1 LGGKTL
7 RHVISI
13 WGEKMKKCISD
24 LQDQELQGKRALV
37 RVDFNVPMD
46 KQKNITDDMRI
57 RAALPTIRYLIDH
70 GSKVLL
76 VSHLGR
82 PDGVTDGLRMDPIA
96 KRLEELL
103 GEKVTKLN
111 DCIGEAV
118 EAAISKM
125 ANGDVVLL
133 ENVRFH
139 PEEEANDSAFAKQ
152 LAALADVYVNDA
164 FGTAHRAHASTEGV
178 ARILPGVCGFLI
190 QKELEVMGKS
200 LDDPRRPFV
209 AIIGGAKVSSKIMVI
224 RNLAR
229 KVDTLMI
236 GGGMVYTFLKAQG
249 LEVGKSLVEEKFI
262 EQAKG
267 IWAELKAM
275 ARLKLIIPVDV
286 VIATELSAGAPSK
299 VVPIDRIP
307 ADMMGVDIGPETVER
322 FKEAIRT
329 AGTIIW
335 NGPVGVFE
343 IEKFATGTNEIA
355 RALASSR
362 AVTIVGGGDSA
373 SAVEKAGVADR
384 ITHISTG
391 GGASLEYL
399 EGKDLPGIAI
409 LQDR

>member
-1 LGGKTL
+1 
-7 RHVISI
+7 
-13 WGEKMKKCISD
+13 MKKCISD
-24 LQDQELQGKRALV
+24 LKDGELKGKKVLV

-46 KQKNITDDMRI
+46 KQRNITDDMRI
-57 RAALPTIRYLIDH
+57 RAALPTIRYLIDR
-70 GSKVLL
+70 GAIVIL

-82 PDGVTDGLRMDPIA
+82 PDGVTEGLRMNPIA

-103 GEKVTKLN
+103 GSKVIKLD
-111 DCIGEAV
+111 DCIGEEVAT
-118 EAAISKM
+118 AISKM
-125 ANGDVVLL
+125 VSGEVVML

-139 PEEEANDSAFAKQ
+139 PEEEENDAVFSKQ

-190 QKELEVMGKS
+190 RKELEVMGKS
-200 LDDPRRPFV
+200 LDNPARPFV

-224 RNLAR
+224 RNLAQ
-229 KVDTLMI
+229 KVDTLII
-236 GGGMVYTFLKAQG
+236 GGGMIYTFLKAQG

-262 EQAKG
+262 RQAG
-267 IWAELKAM
+267 EIWAELKGM

-286 VIATELSAGAPSK
+286 VIATELAAGTPSR

-307 ADMMGVDIGPETVER
+307 ADMMGVDIGPGTVEL
-322 FKEAIRT
+322 FKESIRT

-343 IEKFATGTNEIA
+343 IEEFARGTNEIA
-355 RALASSR
+355 KALASSK
-362 AVTIVGGGDSA
+362 AVTIIGGGDSA

-399 EGKDLPGIAI
+399 EGKALPGIAI
-409 LQDR
+409 LQEK

>member
-1 LGGKTL
+1 
-7 RHVISI
+7 
-13 WGEKMKKCISD
+13 MKKCISD
-24 LQDQELQGKRALV
+24 LKNGELQGKRVLV

-46 KQKNITDDMRI
+46 KQKNVTDDMRI
-57 RAALPTIRYLIDH
+57 RAALPTIRYLADK
-70 GSKVLL
+70 GSKVIL

-82 PDGVTDGLRMDPIA
+82 PDGVTEDLRMDPIA
-96 KRLEELL
+96 RRLGELL
-103 GEKVTKLN
+103 GRTVRKLD
-111 DCIGEAV
+111 DCIGEGVMAAV
-118 EAAISKM
+118 SALE
-125 ANGDVVLL
+125 NGDVVLT

-139 PEEEANDSAFAKQ
+139 REEEENDETFSRQ
-152 LAALADVYVNDA
+152 LAAIADVYVNDA

-190 QKELEVMGKS
+190 QRELEMMGRS

-209 AIIGGAKVSSKIMVI
+209 AIIGGAKVSTKIMVI

-229 KVDTLMI
+229 KVDTLII
-236 GGGMVYTFLKAQG
+236 GGGMTYTFLKAQG
-249 LEVGKSLVEEKFI
+249 FEVGKSLVEEKFV

-267 IWAELKAM
+267 IWAQLKAT
-275 ARLKLIIPVDV
+275 ANLKLIMPADA
-286 VIATELSAGAPSK
+286 VITTGLVAGAPSQ

-307 ADMMGVDIGPETVER
+307 PDMMGVDIGPATVAL
-322 FKEAIRT
+322 FKEAIRS
-329 AGTIIW
+329 AGTILW

-343 IEKFATGTNEIA
+343 IEPFGRGTNEIA
-355 RALASSR
+355 RALASSQ

-409 LQDR
+409 LQDK

>member
-1 LGGKTL
+1 M
-7 RHVISI
+7 VS
-13 WGEKMKKCISD
+13 GE
-24 LQDQELQGKRALV
+24 
-37 RVDFNVPMD
+37 
-46 KQKNITDDMRI
+46 
-57 RAALPTIRYLIDH
+57 
-70 GSKVLL
+70 
-76 VSHLGR
+76 
-82 PDGVTDGLRMDPIA
+82 
-96 KRLEELL
+96 
-103 GEKVTKLN
+103 
-111 DCIGEAV
+111 
-118 EAAISKM
+118 
-125 ANGDVVLL
+125 VVML

-139 PEEEANDSAFAKQ
+139 PEEEENDAAFSKR

-190 QKELEVMGKS
+190 RKELEIMGKS
-200 LDDPRRPFV
+200 LDNPQRPFV

-229 KVDTLMI
+229 KVDTLII
-236 GGGMVYTFLKAQG
+236 GGGMIFTFLKAQG

-275 ARLKLIIPVDV
+275 TRLKLIIPVDV
-286 VIATELSAGAPSK
+286 VITTELAAGVPSK

-307 ADMMGVDIGPETVER
+307 ADMMGVDIGPETVEL
-322 FKEAIRT
+322 FKEAILS

-343 IEKFATGTNEIA
+343 IEAFARGTNEIA
-355 RALASSR
+355 RALASSK
-362 AVTIVGGGDSA
+362 AVTIIGGGDSA
-373 SAVEKAGVADR
+373 SAVEKAGVADQ

-399 EGKDLPGIAI
+399 EGKELPGIAI
-409 LQDR
+409 LQDQ

>member
-1 LGGKTL
+1 
-7 RHVISI
+7 
-13 WGEKMKKCISD
+13 MKKCISD
-24 LQDQELQGKRALV
+24 LRDGELKGKKVLV

-46 KQKNITDDMRI
+46 KQQNITDDMRI
-57 RAALPTIRYLIDH
+57 RAALPTIRYLIDR
-70 GSKVLL
+70 GAMVIL

-82 PDGVTDGLRMDPIA
+82 PDGVTAGLRMNPIA
-96 KRLEELL
+96 KRLAELL
-103 GEKVTKLN
+103 GRKVLKLD
-111 DCIGEAV
+111 DCIGKEV
-118 EAAISKM
+118 ETAISKM
-125 ANGDVVLL
+125 AGGDVVML

-139 PEEEANDSAFAKQ
+139 PEEEENDAAFSKQ

-178 ARILPGVCGFLI
+178 ARILPGVCGLLI
-190 QKELEVMGKS
+190 RKELEIMGKS
-200 LDDPRRPFV
+200 LDDPQRPFV
-209 AIIGGAKVSSKIMVI
+209 AIIGGAKVSSKITVI

-229 KVDTLMI
+229 KVDTLII
-236 GGGMVYTFLKAQG
+236 GGGMIYTFLKAQG

-275 ARLKLIIPVDV
+275 THLKLIIPVDA
-286 VIATELSAGAPSK
+286 VIAAELAAGAPSR
-299 VVPIDRIP
+299 VVPIGRIP

-322 FKEAIRT
+322 FREAIRT

-343 IEKFATGTNEIA
+343 IEAFARGTNEIA
-355 RALASSR
+355 RALASSK
-362 AVTIVGGGDSA
+362 AVTIIGGGDSA

-399 EGKDLPGIAI
+399 EGKELPGIAI
-409 LQDR
+409 LQDK

>member
-1 LGGKTL
+1 
-7 RHVISI
+7 
-13 WGEKMKKCISD
+13 MKKCISD
-24 LQDQELQGKRALV
+24 LRDDELRGRKVLV

-46 KQKNITDDMRI
+46 KQGNITDDMRI
-57 RAALPTIRYLIDH
+57 RASLPTVRHLVDR
-70 GSKVLL
+70 GAKVLL
-76 VSHLGR
+76 ISHLGR
-82 PDGVTDGLRMDPIA
+82 PKGVTEGLRMDPIA
-96 KRLEELL
+96 KRLGELL
-103 GEKVTKLN
+103 GSQVIKLN
-111 DCIGEAV
+111 DCVGKEV

-125 ANGDVVLL
+125 ADGEVAML

-139 PEEEANDSAFAKQ
+139 PEEEANDPAFSKR

-190 QKELEVMGKS
+190 RKELEMMGKS

-229 KVDTLMI
+229 KVDTLII

-249 LEVGKSLVEEKFI
+249 IEVGKSLVEDKFI
-262 EQAKG
+262 EAAKG

-275 ARLKLIIPVDV
+275 PNLKLIIPVDV
-286 VIATELSAGAPSK
+286 LVAAEAVPGASSE

-307 ADMMGVDIGPETVER
+307 MDRMGLDIGPKSVEL

-329 AGTIIW
+329 AGTVIW
-335 NGPVGVFE
+335 NGPLGVFE
-343 IEKFATGTNEIA
+343 IKEFAGGTNEIA
-355 RALASSR
+355 VALASSK
-362 AVTIVGGGDSA
+362 AVTIIGGGDSA
-373 SAVEKAGVADR
+373 SAAEQAGVADR

-391 GGASLEYL
+391 GGASIEYL
-399 EGKDLPGIAI
+399 EGRELPGIAI
-409 LQDR
+409 LQER

>member
-1 LGGKTL
+1 
-7 RHVISI
+7 
-13 WGEKMKKCISD
+13 MKKCISD
-24 LQDQELQGKRALV
+24 LKDGELKGKRVLV

-46 KQKNITDDMRI
+46 KQQNITDDMRI
-57 RAALPTIRYLIDH
+57 RAALPTIRYLIDR
-70 GSKVLL
+70 GAKIIL

-82 PDGVTDGLRMDPIA
+82 PDGVTEGLRMNPIA

-103 GEKVTKLN
+103 GRKVIKLN
-111 DCIGEAV
+111 DCIGEEV
-118 EAAISKM
+118 ETAISKM
-125 ANGDVVLL
+125 VSGEVVML

-139 PEEEANDSAFAKQ
+139 PEEEENDAAFSKR

-190 QKELEVMGKS
+190 RKELEIMGKS
-200 LDDPRRPFV
+200 LDNPQRPFV
-209 AIIGGAKVSSKIMVI
+209 VIIGGAKVSSKIMVI

-229 KVDTLMI
+229 KVDTLII
-236 GGGMVYTFLKAQG
+236 GGGMIFTFLKAQG

-275 ARLKLIIPVDV
+275 TRLKLIIPVDV
-286 VIATELSAGAPSK
+286 VIATELAADAPSK

-307 ADMMGVDIGPETVER
+307 ADMMGVDIGPKTVEL
-322 FKEAIRT
+322 FKEAIRS

-343 IEKFATGTNEIA
+343 IEAFARGTNEIA
-355 RALASSR
+355 RALASSK
-362 AVTIVGGGDSA
+362 AVTIIGGGDSA
-373 SAVEKAGVADR
+373 SAVERAGVADQ

-399 EGKDLPGIAI
+399 EGKELPGIAI
-409 LQDR
+409 LQDQ

>member
-1 LGGKTL
+1 
-7 RHVISI
+7 
-13 WGEKMKKCISD
+13 MKKCISD
-24 LQDQELQGKRALV
+24 LKDGELKGKRVLV

-46 KQKNITDDMRI
+46 KQQNITDDMRI
-57 RAALPTIRYLIDH
+57 RAALPTIRYLIDR
-70 GSKVLL
+70 GSKVIL

-82 PDGVTDGLRMDPIA
+82 PNGVTEGLRMNPIA

-103 GEKVTKLN
+103 GRKVIKLN
-111 DCIGEAV
+111 DCIGEEV
-118 EAAISKM
+118 GTAISKM
-125 ANGDVVLL
+125 VSGEVVLL

-139 PEEEANDSAFAKQ
+139 PEEEENDADFSKQ

-178 ARILPGVCGFLI
+178 ARVLPGVCGFLI
-190 QKELEVMGKS
+190 RKELEVMGKS
-200 LDDPRRPFV
+200 LDDPQRPFV
-209 AIIGGAKVSSKIMVI
+209 AIIGGAKVSSKITVI
-224 RNLAR
+224 RNLAQ
-229 KVDTLMI
+229 KVDTLII
-236 GGGMVYTFLKAQG
+236 GGGMIFTFLKAQG

-275 ARLKLIIPVDV
+275 AHLKLIVPVDA
-286 VIATELSAGAPSK
+286 VIAAEPAAGAPSK
-299 VVPIDRIP
+299 VVPIDKFP
-307 ADMMGVDIGPETVER
+307 ADMMGVDIGPGTVAL
-322 FKEAIRT
+322 FKEAIRS

-343 IEKFATGTNEIA
+343 IEAFARGTDEIA
-355 RALASSR
+355 RALASSK
-362 AVTIVGGGDSA
+362 AVTIIGGGDSA

-399 EGKDLPGIAI
+399 EGKELPGIAI
-409 LQDR
+409 LQDQ

>member
-1 LGGKTL
+1 
-7 RHVISI
+7 
-13 WGEKMKKCISD
+13 MKKCISD
-24 LQDQELQGKRALV
+24 LRDDELRGRKVLV

-46 KQKNITDDMRI
+46 KQGNITDDMRI
-57 RAALPTIRYLIDH
+57 RASLPTVRHLVDR
-70 GSKVLL
+70 GAKVLL
-76 VSHLGR
+76 ISHLGR
-82 PDGVTDGLRMDPIA
+82 PKGVTEGLRMDPIA
-96 KRLEELL
+96 KRLGELL
-103 GEKVTKLN
+103 GSQVIKLN
-111 DCIGEAV
+111 DCVGKEV

-125 ANGDVVLL
+125 ADGEVAML

-139 PEEEANDSAFAKQ
+139 PEEEANDPAFSKR

-190 QKELEVMGKS
+190 RKELEMMGKS

-229 KVDTLMI
+229 KVDTLII

-249 LEVGKSLVEEKFI
+249 IEVGKSLVEDKFI
-262 EQAKG
+262 EAAKG

-275 ARLKLIIPVDV
+275 PNLKLIIPVDV
-286 VIATELSAGAPSK
+286 LVAAEAVPGASSE

-307 ADMMGVDIGPETVER
+307 MDRMGLDIGPKSVEL

-329 AGTIIW
+329 AGTVIW
-335 NGPVGVFE
+335 NGPLGVFE
-343 IEKFATGTNEIA
+343 IKEFAGGTNEIA
-355 RALASSR
+355 VALASSK
-362 AVTIVGGGDSA
+362 AVTIIGGGDSA
-373 SAVEKAGVADR
+373 SAAEQAGVADR

-391 GGASLEYL
+391 GGASIEYL
-399 EGKDLPGIAI
+399 EGRELPGIAI
-409 LQDR
+409 LQERQSHL

>member
-1 LGGKTL
+1 
-7 RHVISI
+7 
-13 WGEKMKKCISD
+13 MKKCISD
-24 LQDQELQGKRALV
+24 LKDGELKGKRVLV
-37 RVDFNVPMD
+37 RVDFNVPLD
-46 KQKNITDDMRI
+46 KQRNITDDMRI
-57 RAALPTIRYLIDH
+57 RAALPTVRYLIER
-70 GSKVLL
+70 GAKVIL

-82 PDGVTDGLRMDPIA
+82 PDGVTEGLRMDPIA

-103 GEKVTKLN
+103 GRKVIKL
-111 DCIGEAV
+111 DDSIGEGV
-118 EAAISKM
+118 ETAISKM
-125 ANGDVVLL
+125 AAGEVVML

-139 PEEEANDSAFAKQ
+139 PEEEENDTAFSKK

-190 QKELEVMGKS
+190 RKELEVMGKS

-209 AIIGGAKVSSKIMVI
+209 AIIGGAKVSSKILVI

-229 KVDTLMI
+229 KVDTLII
-236 GGGMVYTFLKAQG
+236 GGGMIYTFLKAQG
-249 LEVGKSLVEEKFI
+249 IEVGKSLVEEKFI
-262 EQAKG
+262 GQAG
-267 IWAELKAM
+267 EIWSELKGM
-275 ARLKLIIPVDV
+275 TRLKLITPVDV
-286 VIATELSAGAPSK
+286 VIAPELSAGAPAK

-307 ADMMGVDIGPETVER
+307 TDMMGVDIGPETIER
-322 FKEAIRT
+322 FKEEIRT

-343 IEKFATGTNEIA
+343 IEAFARGTNEIA
-355 RALASSR
+355 AALASSG
-362 AVTIVGGGDSA
+362 AVTIIGGGDSA

-399 EGKDLPGIAI
+399 EGKELPGIAV
-409 LQDR
+409 LQERQP

>member
-1 LGGKTL
+1 
-7 RHVISI
+7 
-13 WGEKMKKCISD
+13 MKKCISD
-24 LQDQELQGKRALV
+24 LRDEELKGKRVLV
-37 RVDFNVPMD
+37 RVDFNVPQD
-46 KQKNITDDMRI
+46 KRQNITDDMRI
-57 RAALPTIRYLIDH
+57 RAALPTIRYLIDR
-70 GSKVLL
+70 GAKVIL

-82 PDGVTDGLRMDPIA
+82 PDGVTEGLRMNPIA

-103 GEKVTKLN
+103 GRKVIKLD
-111 DCIGEAV
+111 DCIGEEV
-118 EAAISKM
+118 ETAISKM
-125 ANGDVVLL
+125 AGGEVVML

-139 PEEEANDSAFAKQ
+139 PEEEQNDPAFSKR

-190 QKELEVMGKS
+190 RKELEVMGKS

-209 AIIGGAKVSSKIMVI
+209 AIIGGAKVSTKILVI
-224 RNLAR
+224 RNLAQ
-229 KVDTLMI
+229 KVDTLII
-236 GGGMVYTFLKAQG
+236 GGGMIYTFLKAQG
-249 LEVGKSLVEEKFI
+249 IEVGKSLVEEKFLG
-262 EQAKG
+262 QAKE
-267 IWAELKAM
+267 IWAELNGIAG
-275 ARLKLIIPVDV
+275 LKLLIPVDV
-286 VIATELSAGAPSK
+286 VIAPELAAGVPSK

-343 IEKFATGTNEIA
+343 IEQFARGTNEIA
-355 RALASSR
+355 GALASSG
-362 AVTIVGGGDSA
+362 AVTIIGGGDSA

-399 EGKDLPGIAI
+399 EGRELPGIAI
-409 LQDR
+409 LQEK

>member
-1 LGGKTL
+1 
-7 RHVISI
+7 
-13 WGEKMKKCISD
+13 MKKCISD
-24 LQDQELQGKRALV
+24 LRDGELKGKKVLV

-46 KQKNITDDMRI
+46 KQQNITDDMRI
-57 RAALPTIRYLIDH
+57 RAALPTIRYLINR
-70 GSKVLL
+70 GAMVIL

-82 PDGVTDGLRMDPIA
+82 PDGVTEGLRMNPIA

-103 GEKVTKLN
+103 GRKVLKLD
-111 DCIGEAV
+111 DCIGKEA
-118 EAAISKM
+118 ETAISKM
-125 ANGDVVLL
+125 AGGDVVML

-139 PEEEANDSAFAKQ
+139 PEEEENDAAFSKQ

-178 ARILPGVCGFLI
+178 ARILPGVCGLLI
-190 QKELEVMGKS
+190 RKELEIMGKS
-200 LDDPRRPFV
+200 LDDPQRPFV

-229 KVDTLMI
+229 KVDTLII
-236 GGGMVYTFLKAQG
+236 GGGMIYTFLKAQG

-275 ARLKLIIPVDV
+275 THLKLIIPVDA
-286 VIATELSAGAPSK
+286 VIAAELAAGAPSK

-343 IEKFATGTNEIA
+343 IEAFARGTNEIA
-355 RALASSR
+355 RALASSK
-362 AVTIVGGGDSA
+362 AVTIIGGGDSA

-399 EGKDLPGIAI
+399 EGKELPGIAI
-409 LQDR
+409 LQDK

>member
-1 LGGKTL
+1 
-7 RHVISI
+7 
-13 WGEKMKKCISD
+13 MKKCISD
-24 LQDQELQGKRALV
+24 LKDGELKGKKVLV

-46 KQKNITDDMRI
+46 KQRNITDDMRI
-57 RAALPTIRYLIDH
+57 QAALPTIRYLIDR
-70 GSKVLL
+70 GAIVIL

-82 PDGVTDGLRMDPIA
+82 PDGVTEGLRMNPIA
-96 KRLEELL
+96 QRLEELL
-103 GEKVTKLN
+103 GKKIIKLD
-111 DCIGEAV
+111 DCIGEEIAT
-118 EAAISKM
+118 AISKM
-125 ANGDVVLL
+125 VSGEVVML

-139 PEEEANDSAFAKQ
+139 PEEEENDAVFSKQ

-190 QKELEVMGKS
+190 RKELEVMGKS
-200 LDDPRRPFV
+200 LDNPVRPFV

-224 RNLAR
+224 RNLAQ
-229 KVDTLMI
+229 KVDTLII

-249 LEVGKSLVEEKFI
+249 FEVGKSLVEEKFI
-262 EQAKG
+262 GQAKE

-275 ARLKLIIPVDV
+275 TGLKLIIPVDV
-286 VIATELSAGAPSK
+286 VIATELAAGASSR

-322 FKEAIRT
+322 FKEAIGT

-335 NGPVGVFE
+335 NGPLGVFE
-343 IEKFATGTNEIA
+343 IEEFARGTNEIA
-355 RALASSR
+355 KALASSK
-362 AVTIVGGGDSA
+362 AVTIIGGGDSA

-399 EGKDLPGIAI
+399 EGKALPGIAI
-409 LQDR
+409 LQDK

>member
-1 LGGKTL
+1 
-7 RHVISI
+7 
-13 WGEKMKKCISD
+13 MKKCISD
-24 LQDQELQGKRALV
+24 LRDNELRGKRVLV

-46 KQKNITDDMRI
+46 KQGNITDDMRI
-57 RAALPTIRYLIDH
+57 RAALPTVRYLIDR
-70 GSKVLL
+70 GAKALL
-76 VSHLGR
+76 ISHLGR
-82 PDGVTDGLRMDPIA
+82 PKGVTEGLRMDPIA
-96 KRLEELL
+96 KRLAELL
-103 GEKVTKLN
+103 ECPVIKLDDCVGE
-111 DCIGEAV
+111 EV
-118 EAAISKM
+118 EAAIAKM
-125 ANGDVVLL
+125 TNGEVAML

-139 PEEEANDSAFAKQ
+139 PEEEANDVAFAKR

-190 QKELEVMGKS
+190 QKELEIMGKS

-229 KVDTLMI
+229 KVDTLII

-249 LEVGKSLVEEKFI
+249 IEVGKSLVEEKFLA
-262 EQAKG
+262 EAEG
-267 IWAELKAM
+267 IWTELKAM
-275 ARLKLIIPVDV
+275 TRLQLIIPLDV
-286 VIATELSAGAPSK
+286 VIAAEAAAGAPTK

-307 ADMMGVDIGPETVER
+307 PDRMGLDIGPETVER
-322 FKEAIRT
+322 FKAAIRT

-335 NGPVGVFE
+335 NGPLGVFE
-343 IEKFATGTNEIA
+343 IEEFAKGTNEIA
-355 RALASSR
+355 AALASSK
-362 AVTIVGGGDSA
+362 AVTIIGGGDSA

-399 EGKDLPGIAI
+399 EGKELPGIAI
-409 LQDR
+409 LKER

>member
-1 LGGKTL
+1 
-7 RHVISI
+7 
-13 WGEKMKKCISD
+13 MKKCISD
-24 LQDQELQGKRALV
+24 MKDGELKGKRVLV

-46 KQKNITDDMRI
+46 KQQNITDDMRI
-57 RAALPTIRYLIDH
+57 RAALPTIRYLIDR
-70 GSKVLL
+70 GAKIIL

-82 PDGVTDGLRMDPIA
+82 PDGVTEGLRMNPIA

-103 GEKVTKLN
+103 GRKVIKLN
-111 DCIGEAV
+111 DCIGEEV
-118 EAAISKM
+118 ETAISKM
-125 ANGDVVLL
+125 VSGEVVML

-139 PEEEANDSAFAKQ
+139 PEEEENDAAFSKR

-190 QKELEVMGKS
+190 RKELEIMGKS
-200 LDDPRRPFV
+200 LDNPQRPFV

-229 KVDTLMI
+229 KVDTLII
-236 GGGMVYTFLKAQG
+236 GGGMIFTFLKAQG

-275 ARLKLIIPVDV
+275 TRLKLIIPVDV
-286 VIATELSAGAPSK
+286 VIATELAADVPSK

-307 ADMMGVDIGPETVER
+307 ADMMGVDIGPETVEL
-322 FKEAIRT
+322 FKEAIRS

-343 IEKFATGTNEIA
+343 IEAFARGTNEIA
-355 RALASSR
+355 RALASSK
-362 AVTIVGGGDSA
+362 AVTIIGGGDSA
-373 SAVEKAGVADR
+373 SAVEKAGVADQ

-399 EGKDLPGIAI
+399 EGKELPGIAI
-409 LQDR
+409 LQDQ